1 MGDEENLNCDYFMLS
16 VELTGETQERGL
28 AVMSEG
34 IRNSWLTIEQLLKG
48 SQSWLSSGYRLSVIE
63 RKIKKKKKS
72 LL

>member
-1 MGDEENLNCDYFMLS
+1 MCFNAVKWEIKKNLYCDYFILS

-48 SQSWLSSGYRLSVIE
+48 SQELAIIRL
-63 RKIKKKKKS
+63 
-72 LL
+72 